1 MVKIDMAKTIG
12 GLQPVYED
20 GEKVIR
26 SLKLGEIISVDVVRP
41 RNGAFHDK
49 FFAMLNLIYRNQE
62 TYKSMDVLLSVCK
75 LRTGH
80 YDVVETKT
88 EQYKI
93 PKSISF
99 ASMDDAEFA
108 AFYDRVCKWVINEV
122 VPGLDRHDL
131 DEEVRNQLLEFGTP
145 EG

>member
-26 SLKLGEIISVDVVRP
+26 GLKLGEVISVDVVRP
-41 RNGAFHDK
+41 RNGKFHNK
-49 FFAMLNLIYRNQE
+49 FYALMNLIYKNQE
-62 TYKSMDVLLSVCK
+62 GYPSLDVLVSVCK

-80 YDVVETKT
+80 YYVVETRL

-99 ASMDDAEFA
+99 ANMDDGEFKD
-108 AFYDRVCKWVINEV
+108 FYDRVCKWVISEV
-122 VPGLDRHDL
+122 IPGLDRGDL
-131 DEEVRNQLLEFGTP
+131 DETVRTKLEEFGTP